1 MAAAR
6 ALEGVG
12 SGRMCV
18 RDALSSVMNERGFRL
33 DVLVAL
39 ACEDPD
45 EIGVLGMVA
54 LASAVTV

>member
-1 MAAAR
+1 MAVAR

-12 SGRMCV
+12 SGRVCV
-18 RDALSSVMNERGFRL
+18 RDAISSVMNERGFGL

-45 EIGVLGMVA
+45 EIDALGMVA
-54 LASAVTV
+54 LASVVTV